1 MRRAVEGGAPG
12 SVKVWLQG
20 APDSSMGEPQA
31 PSFAVTVWARGA
43 SLVQT
48 MVVPGGT
55 SIRAGA

>member
-1 MRRAVEGGAPG
+1 M
-12 SVKVWLQG
+12 KVWLQG